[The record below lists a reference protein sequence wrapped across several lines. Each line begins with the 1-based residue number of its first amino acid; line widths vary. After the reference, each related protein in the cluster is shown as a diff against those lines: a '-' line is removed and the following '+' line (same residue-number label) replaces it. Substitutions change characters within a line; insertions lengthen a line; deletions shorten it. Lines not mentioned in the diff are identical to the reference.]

1 MIISSLNQV
10 MGARDHS
17 KNRAISR
24 KMMNGVICIL
34 LAIVSIVMFS
44 CDDEAKTLVSI
55 EVTTQ
60 PTKTTYTVGETFNP
74 AGMVVTATFSDG
86 STETVALTS
95 VTITSDFSTPGAK
108 TVTISFTYEGTTV
121 TTSVTGITV
130 NPLEVAPV
138 LTTAAVSEITA
149 TTATTGGNITNVG
162 APAYTERGV
171 CYGTT
176 ANPTVANTKIAVDG
190 SGTGSFA
197 ANLAGLTAET
207 QYYVRAYATN
217 SIGTTYGNEISFTTA
232 AVVSVPDGSEGN
244 PFIVATVADL
254 QKVGSGTGGWG
265 LDKHYSQTA
274 DIDLNGV
281 TWTPIGIGT
290 TMANSFTG
298 SYNGGG
304 YSISN
309 LNVNGASGDYGLF
322 GAIRTGG
329 AVRNVALI
337 NVSVS
342 SNQGGSIGGIA
353 GRIDGVTVENCFVSG
368 TINAFQSGGGIVGTS
383 YEGIVKNCYTTCDVT
398 GSAIGGI
405 VGDNDFRSTITNCY
419 ATGKISGAYSGGITG
434 FSRSAVERCVA
445 LNWEVSASE
454 NIVGRILAE
463 TVGDIAL
470 TGNYARNEGMTLTA
484 NGENVT
490 PTSDASGIHGADVS
504 AADTHGAN
512 SGTWWSDTA
521 GFSATLWSFA
531 ANRLPHLKTTT
542 GENFSVEQDPKVE

>member
-86 STETVALTS
+86 STEMVALTS

-162 APAYTERGV
+162 TPAYTERGV

-342 SNQGGSIGGIA
+342 STQGGSIGGIA
-353 GRIDGVTVENCFVSG
+353 GLNEGMIENCYVTGS
-368 TINAFQSGGGIVGTS
+368 IDAFQDGGGVAGTS
-383 YEGIVKNCYTTCDVT
+383 YDGTVINCYTTCDVT
-398 GSAIGGI
+398 GSSTGGI
-405 VGDNDFRSTITNCY
+405 VGDNSFRSTIANCY
-419 ATGKISGAYSGGITG
+419 ATGKISGGYVGGITAYNRG
-434 FSRSAVERCVA
+434 TVERCVA
-445 LNWEVSASE
+445 LNWHVSAIE
-454 NIVGRILAE
+454 DYAGRILYGAME
-463 TVGDIAL
+463 GTTI
-470 TGNYARNEGMTLTA
+470 TGNYARDEGMTLTA
-484 NGENVT
+484 SGVDVT
-490 PTSDASGIHGADVS
+490 PTSDATGIHGANVS

-512 SGTWWSDTA
+512 SGSWWSGTVDFSDT
-521 GFSATLWSFA
+521 FWSFA
-531 ANRLPHLKTTT
+531 NNRLPHLKTTADSAFD
-542 GENFSVEQDPKVE
+542 EEQDPEVQ